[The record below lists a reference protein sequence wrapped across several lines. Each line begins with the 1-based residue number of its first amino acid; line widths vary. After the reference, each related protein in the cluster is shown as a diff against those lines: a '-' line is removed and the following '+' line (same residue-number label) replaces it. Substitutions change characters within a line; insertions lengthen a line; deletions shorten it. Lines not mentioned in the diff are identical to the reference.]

1 MKISSLVQ
9 PRNEF
14 LIRPLDNVFVTKLK
28 SEILERCSTFVK
40 PLIAVVNNITDKT
53 NFDEKKLHEYVLE
66 VIGGNHRRE
75 AYSQLEQE
83 KKLDESQLTVKVQ
96 LFTGMFT
103 PYINCLRG
111 SDDFRR
117 SMSLILAVLVCIISH
132 LTTSLSCVW

>member
-1 MKISSLVQ
+1 VVLVLFSDPFVVKISSLVQ

-40 PLIAVVNNITDKT
+40 PLIAVVNNITDKA

-75 AYSQLEQE
+75 AYTQLEKE
-83 KKLDESQLTVKVQ
+83 KQLEESQLTIKVQ
-96 LFTGMFT
+96 LFTGTFT
-103 PYINCLRG
+103 
-111 SDDFRR
+111 
-117 SMSLILAVLVCIISH
+117 
-132 LTTSLSCVW
+132 

>member
-1 MKISSLVQ
+1 M
-9 PRNEF
+9 
-14 LIRPLDNVFVTKLK
+14 IRPLDNAFVTKLK

-40 PLIAVVNNITDKT
+40 RLIAVVNNITDKT

-103 PYINCLRG
+103 PYINWLR
-111 SDDFRR
+111 
-117 SMSLILAVLVCIISH
+117 
-132 LTTSLSCVW
+132 